1 MIDEFY
7 PPIKRLLPQFD
18 FFIGTLHKE
27 MFGYYAS
34 ALLIN
39 CLVLI
44 RKDKNNQHE
53 YGYAYQLNLIIDSFL
68 GNHHNYK
75 YYEIIE
81 IDYATVIKFN
91 FDQKDQI
98 EQLYKKNIS
107 GLKLSYFYNCVQI
120 KRTWETPI
128 IYAFISRFK
137 YEAVFNLDFKMDT
150 DFTAQY
156 ETRIFFLKEL
166 GLNE

>member
-1 MIDEFY
+1 MYDFM
-7 PPIKRLLPQFD
+7 PSKRYSIQFG

-34 ALLIN
+34 ALLTS

-44 RKDKNNQHE
+44 RKNKINQSE
-53 YGYAYQLNLIIDSFL
+53 YGYAHQLNLIIDSFL

-107 GLKLSYFYNCVQI
+107 GLKLSYFDNCEQI
-120 KRTWETPI
+120 KRIFETPI
-128 IYAFISRFK
+128 ICAFISRLK
-137 YEAVFNLDFKMDT
+137 YEAVFNLDFKMAT
-150 DFTAQY
+150 DFTALY

>member
-1 MIDEFY
+1 MIIDEFY
-7 PPIKRLLPQFD
+7 PPIKRSLPQFD

-34 ALLIN
+34 ALLNN

-53 YGYAYQLNLIIDSFL
+53 YGYAHQLNLIIDSFL

-107 GLKLSYFYNCVQI
+107 GLNYHIFIIVYKLNEHGKRILYAHSYHDLNMKLFL
-120 KRTWETPI
+120 
-128 IYAFISRFK
+128 ISILK
-137 YEAVFNLDFKMDT
+137 W
-150 DFTAQY
+150 
-156 ETRIFFLKEL
+156 TRILPRYMKQEFSF
-166 GLNE
+166 

>member
-34 ALLIN
+34 ALLN
-39 CLVLI
+39 SCFVLI
-44 RKDKNNQHE
+44 RKDKNNQSE

-98 EQLYKKNIS
+98 EQLYKK
-107 GLKLSYFYNCVQI
+107 KYFRI
-120 KRTWETPI
+120 KI
-128 IYAFISRFK
+128 I
-137 YEAVFNLDFKMDT
+137 
-150 DFTAQY
+150 
-156 ETRIFFLKEL
+156 IFL
-166 GLNE
+166 